1 VPRRPEAV
9 LDLGEPRFQVLDY
22 SETVLHGV
30 SFANGRS
37 PDLVHAWT
45 PREHVRKTTM
55 SLTRR
60 YNTLVPARQ
69 LQPLFSPWP
78 SKNEKRPAPTM
89 LNPGT
94 DCRLACL
101 RAGMH
106 YSTLL
111 KEMVRV
117 PALARRV

>member
-1 VPRRPEAV
+1 MHLFSIATVLTDLGHSCAVCVPRRPEAV
-9 LDLGEPRFQVLDY
+9 LDLGKRRFQVLDY

-60 YNTLVPARQ
+60 YNTAGSLVYERV
-69 LQPLFSPWP
+69 
-78 SKNEKRPAPTM
+78 
-89 LNPGT
+89 
-94 DCRLACL
+94 CIIL
-101 RAGMH
+101 R
-106 YSTLL
+106 S
-111 KEMVRV
+111 
-117 PALARRV
+117 

>member
-1 VPRRPEAV
+1 MILLNRVI
-9 LDLGEPRFQVLDY
+9 
-22 SETVLHGV
+22 
-30 SFANGRS
+30 
-37 PDLVHAWT
+37 LVYACT

-60 YNTLVPARQ
+60 YNTLVHARQ
-69 LQPLFSPWP
+69 LQLCSVLGPPRRKTP
-78 SKNEKRPAPTM
+78 GPIM

-94 DCRLACL
+94 DCLLTCL
-101 RAGMH
+101 REGMH